1 MMDRFKNI
9 LVAAA
14 PGHVDTA
21 VLHDTIRLA
30 RRNRAQLT
38 LLDVMDP
45 LPPWRRSVNVE
56 GRIVEIQD
64 LLMQDRSDR
73 FRHVV
78 ETAGGGHDV
87 AVEVITGKPFV
98 EVIRYV
104 VDHQC
109 DLVIVGEPEH
119 DHERHPGVGA
129 GVMQLL
135 RKCPVPV
142 WVMRPRGEAPL
153 RVLALVDPDPSDP
166 VRDGLND
173 LVLELAV
180 AMVEDGEGELH
191 VAHAWLL
198 EGEAT
203 LRTSE
208 FVSLPGEEVDLMVDA
223 TGREHQ
229 RRLEALAARHPID
242 AVGGSIHLV
251 SGDPGRILPEM
262 AARLHATVIVMGTV
276 ARTGLVGLIMGNTAE
291 TILRAVHCSV
301 LAVKP
306 VGFVSPVHL
315 EHR

>member
-1 MMDRFKNI
+1 MDRFKNI

-21 VLHDTIRLA
+21 VLHDTIRFA
-30 RRNRAQLT
+30 RRNHARLT

-45 LPPWRRSVNVE
+45 LPPWRRSVNIE
-56 GRIVEIQD
+56 GRIVEVQD

-73 FRHVV
+73 FRHVI

-87 AVEVITGKPFV
+87 GVHITTGKPFV
-98 EVIRYV
+98 EVIRWV

-119 DHERHPGVGA
+119 DHERRPGIGA

-142 WVMRPRGEAPL
+142 WVMRPRGDAPL
-153 RVLALVDPDPSDP
+153 RVLALVDPDPTDP

-173 LVLELAV
+173 LVLELAA
-180 AMVEDGEGELH
+180 AMVEDGEGEFH
-191 VAHAWLL
+191 VAHAWVL

-208 FVSLPGEEVDLMVDA
+208 FVSLPGEQVDLMVDA
-223 TGREHQ
+223 TGQEHR
-229 RRLEALAARHPID
+229 RRLAELTARHP
-242 AVGGSIHLV
+242 VGPLGGTIHLV
-251 SGDPGRILPEM
+251 QGDAGHVLPEL

-291 TILRAVHCSV
+291 TVLRSVHCSV